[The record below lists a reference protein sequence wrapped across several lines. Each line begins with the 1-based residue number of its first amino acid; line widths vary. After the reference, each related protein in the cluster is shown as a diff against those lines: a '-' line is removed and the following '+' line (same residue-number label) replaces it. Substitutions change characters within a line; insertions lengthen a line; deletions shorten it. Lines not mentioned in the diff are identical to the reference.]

1 MKTAQKTPYKVLVVD
16 DTPDN
21 IQLISDIL
29 FEEGMSVTI
38 ARSGKQALKNVL
50 VKLPDIILLDIAMPE
65 MDGYEVC
72 ETLKK
77 TPATANIPVIFL
89 TAKTE
94 AADVIKGFQVG
105 AVDYV
110 TKPFNIAELVAR
122 VHTHLELKRSRDII
136 NEQNEKLKQL
146 DATKDKFFSIL
157 ASDLKFPFRAMYDLI
172 RQSVNNID
180 KLQISEIKRT
190 FLSLHSFSEKSSVLL
205 DKLHEW
211 SQLLTEKTQF
221 KPRRFDIDLV
231 IKNNVELFKN
241 SAKEKTIN
249 ILYEK
254 PHTQMVMADQ
264 NLTDSILKNLIQNAI
279 KFTDNGGDIIIST
292 KDDND
297 FVEVTVYDTGTGI
310 NPDVKAL
317 LFRSDTFLSTIGT
330 AGEKGTGLGLIIS
343 KAYVEMQGGK
353 IWVESMP
360 GIGSDFKFTVPR

>member
-1 MKTAQKTPYKVLVVD
+1 MKAPQKNPYKVLVVD

-38 ARSGKQALKNVL
+38 ARSGKQALKNVFI
-50 VKLPDIILLDIAMPE
+50 KLPDIILLDIAMPE

-77 TPATANIPVIFL
+77 SPATANIPVIFL

-94 AADVIKGFQVG
+94 ADDVIKGFQVG

-157 ASDLKFPFRAMYDLI
+157 ASDLKIPFRAMYDLI
-172 RQSVNNID
+172 HQSVSSFD
-180 KLQISEIKRT
+180 KLQTPEIKRA
-190 FLSLHSFSEKSSVLL
+190 FLALQTFSEKSSVLL

-211 SQLLTEKTQF
+211 SLLLTEKTQF
-221 KPRRFDIDLV
+221 KPRKFDIDLV
-231 IKNNVELFKN
+231 IKNNIELFKN
-241 SAKEKTIN
+241 AAKEKTIN

-254 PHTQMVMADQ
+254 PHTQMVTADQ
-264 NLTDSILKNLIQNAI
+264 NLTDSVLKNLINNAI
-279 KFTDNGGDIIIST
+279 KFTDNGGDIIISV
-292 KDDND
+292 KDDNE
-297 FVEVTVYDTGTGI
+297 FVEITIYDTGIGI
-310 NPDVKAL
+310 SPEIKAN
-317 LFRSDTFLSTIGT
+317 LFKTDMFVSTIGT
-330 AGEKGTGLGLIIS
+330 AGERGTGLGLIIS
-343 KAYVEMQGGK
+343 KAYIGMQGGK

-360 GIGSDFKFTVPR
+360 GIGSDFKFTLPK